1 MLSIKD
7 YILVLLQAVLF
18 VLFLFYFNW
27 LDVKLPEWI
36 QNVALGFSGVGLVIT
51 IVALLQLN
59 KNLSP
64 FPTPK
69 SNSALIKNGLYKYI
83 RHPIYT
89 GLLLMFFG
97 YAVYSESFYRLVV
110 ASLLLILFHIK
121 SRYEEQK
128 LKEHFVEYEAY
139 QTNSGRFFPKL
150 QVLVGRPDDIQ

>member
-18 VLFLFYFNW
+18 VLFLFDFKW

-36 QNVALGFSGVGLVIT
+36 QHIALGFSGVGLVIAF
-51 IVALLQLN
+51 VAVLQLN

-69 SNSALIKNGLYKYI
+69 SNSELIKNGLYKYI

-97 YAVYSESFYRLVV
+97 YAVFSESFYRLVV
-110 ASLLLILFHIK
+110 ASLLLILFHVK

-128 LKEHFVEYEAY
+128 LKQSFLEYASY
-139 QTNSGRFFPKL
+139 QTYTGRFWPKW
-150 QVLVGRPDDIQ
+150 